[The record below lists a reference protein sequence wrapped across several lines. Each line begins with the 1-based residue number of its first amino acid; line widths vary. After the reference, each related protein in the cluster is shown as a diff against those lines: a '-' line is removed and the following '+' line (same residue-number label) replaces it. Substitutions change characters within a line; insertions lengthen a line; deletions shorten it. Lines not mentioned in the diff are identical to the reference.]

1 MDSKHKHEHSNDD
14 WSTFIHNAKECW
26 ASYGQMTMTVIIIVA
41 LSFTAVSFFRNQTLN
56 AHEDAW
62 GGLAQS
68 TSPDSYR
75 AVASSN
81 KGAVKALALIRGAD
95 LLLAQ
100 ATVPAVKPKPVTDV
114 QVKEGD
120 AKTEAEDVPAKV
132 TLAEPVVQDPKVL
145 LDDAKVMYQ
154 GVIADEAV
162 HVVLRMNAILGIA
175 SVCEAQ
181 GLWDEAAI
189 HYDNVVALAGTQYDV
204 LAKQA
209 SGRKEQLAQ
218 IKEPVKFA
226 KAPEIPKAKIPM
238 LPKTQDKAPAKDAA
252 ASIEIPALPG
262 LSGLENKKEAAEKVV
277 KEVIE
282 ETKTEA
288 ATPAA
293 K

>member
-14 WSTFIHNAKECW
+14 WSTFVHNAKDCW
-26 ASYGQMTMTVIIIVA
+26 TSYGQMIMTVVVVIA
-41 LSFTAVSFFRNQTLN
+41 LSFTAITFFRTQAQN

-81 KGAVKALALIRGAD
+81 KGAVKALALLRGAD

-100 ATVPAVKPKPVTDV
+100 ATVPAVKPEPVKDV
-114 QVKEGD
+114 EVKESD
-120 AKTEAEDVPAKV
+120 AKTQAESATAKV
-132 TLAEPVVQDPKVL
+132 TVAEPVVQDPKAL
-145 LDDAKVMYQ
+145 LADAKVMYQ
-154 GVIADEAV
+154 TVVDDKTV
-162 HVVLRMNAILGIA
+162 HSVLKINALLGLA

-181 GLWDEAAI
+181 ANWNEAAAA
-189 HYDNVVALAGTQYDV
+189 YDKAVTLAGTQYDV

-209 SGRKEQLAQ
+209 SGRKAQLAQ

-238 LPKTQDKAPAKDAA
+238 LPTAPAVKAESTEAA
-252 ASIEIPALPG
+252 APAIVPALPG
-262 LSGLENKKEAAEKVV
+262 LENKEAT
-277 KEVIE
+277 E
-282 ETKTEA
+282 ETKPEA
-288 ATPAA
+288 VTPAA
-293 K
+293 E